1 MNKKPKLLK
10 TPPGSRPFYKK
21 EALFRNMIEKKLSE
35 YFTNWGFFPLEP
47 PMIDYF
53 DIYSKI
59 LNDEQKKNCL
69 RFVNRDGELVLLRN
83 DITLFSAKLIAAR
96 LKKENTSLR
105 YYYSDQIIRYA
116 KSGTPQEF
124 YQIGCEIVENDFSYQ
139 EIEILC
145 ILLESL
151 TRLDI
156 ESSILHI
163 GDISFYQ
170 KLLFPHVQREEFD
183 EIITAIRLKDKDKL
197 ENIIYETKLKQSVIN
212 DCIKASNFIGNI
224 SELKKVKFSPDAEQ
238 ALIHLK
244 EIGMVLES
252 LGYEDKIILDLSELP
267 KFDYYNGIYF
277 NLYAGGIETPIA
289 SGGRYDLLF
298 KKLGLSKKA
307 VGFSYWL
314 YPLEKLL
321 SKNRTYKER
330 SHEVIVLKNDPLITF
345 EKAIQMIRNNKKIIM
360 EYKDE

>member
-1 MNKKPKLLK
+1 MNKKSKLLK

-69 RFVNRDGELVLLRN
+69 RFIDRDGELVLLRN

-151 TRLDI
+151 SLLDI
-156 ESSILHI
+156 QSSILHI

-170 KLLFPHVQREEFD
+170 KLLLPNIQNDEFE
-183 EIITAIRLKDKDKL
+183 EIINAIRLKDKDKL
-197 ENIIYETKLKQSVIN
+197 VSIIYETKLKQSVIN

-224 SELKKVKFSPDAEQ
+224 NELKKLKFSPEAEQ

-252 LGYEDKIILDLSELP
+252 LGYENNVILDLSELP
-267 KFDYYNGIYF
+267 KLDYYNGIYF
-277 NLYAGGIETPIA
+277 SLYAEGIETPVA
-289 SGGRYDLLF
+289 SGGRYDVLF

-321 SKNRTYKER
+321 SKKRKYEER
-330 SHEVIVLKNDPLITF
+330 SQEKIILRDDPLSTF
-345 EKAIQMIRNNKKIIM
+345 EKAIRMIRNNKKIIM
-360 EYKDE
+360 EYDHE